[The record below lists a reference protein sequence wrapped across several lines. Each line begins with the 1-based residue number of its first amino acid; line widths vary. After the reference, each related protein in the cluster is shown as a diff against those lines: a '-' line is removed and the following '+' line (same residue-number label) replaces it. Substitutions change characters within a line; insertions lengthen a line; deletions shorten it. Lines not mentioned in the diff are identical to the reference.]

1 MRKWGGAAPDAG
13 VLEIGPGIGVLT
25 CELAQRAG
33 KVVAVELD
41 KRLLPVLEETL
52 HDYSNV
58 TVINQ
63 DVMKADLAGIIK
75 KEFGKMGCVCFAQT
89 SLLHHLAGDYAAIR
103 REVAHQGHHS
113 YGAKKSG

>member
-1 MRKWGGAAPDAG
+1 M
-13 VLEIGPGIGVLT
+13 
-25 CELAQRAG
+25 
-33 KVVAVELD
+33 D

-75 KEFGKMGCVCFAQT
+75 KEFGKMDVYVCANLPYYIT
-89 SLLHHLAGDYAAIR
+89 SPVIMRLLEERLPIKAITVMVQKR
-103 REVAHQGHHS
+103 
-113 YGAKKSG
+113 SG